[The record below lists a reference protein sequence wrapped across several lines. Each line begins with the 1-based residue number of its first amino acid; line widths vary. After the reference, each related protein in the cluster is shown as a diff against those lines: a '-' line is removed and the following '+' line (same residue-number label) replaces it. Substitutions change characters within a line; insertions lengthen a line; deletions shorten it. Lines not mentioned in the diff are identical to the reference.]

1 MQSRISIKSTFK
13 LSKFQTLENRIK
25 LLEENFKMLE
35 ERIVLPK
42 TLYGFYSNI
51 DMTVMFSVKFT
62 MNINMKDRL
71 LFMFLCPGMKR

>member
-25 LLEENFKMLE
+25 LLEENLKMLE
-35 ERIVLPK
+35 EWIVLPK

-51 DMTVMFSVKFT
+51 DMTVMFPVKLT
-62 MNINMKDRL
+62 MNINMKDRF
-71 LFMFLCPGMKR
+71 LFMFLCPGMER